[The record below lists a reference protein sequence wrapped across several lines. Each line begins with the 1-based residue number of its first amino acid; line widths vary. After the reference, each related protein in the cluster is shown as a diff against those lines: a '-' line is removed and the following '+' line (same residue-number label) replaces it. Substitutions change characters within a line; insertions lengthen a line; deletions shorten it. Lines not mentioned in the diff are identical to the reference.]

1 MYKPRQVVI
10 DARLE
15 TLLAQSAIIQG
26 IKSNYALNSALSLKA
41 NVSELN
47 NYQPKGNYVPMSKLV
62 DYSTTVELRTI
73 FQPKGEY
80 LTRSSLDG
88 YLTTDSASSIY
99 QVKGNYATKTE
110 VSDLKTEAAG
120 KYLEKSEAN
129 RLYAKASEVVTTSN
143 LADKVDRSELL
154 AYQPKGD
161 YATNSALNDK
171 ADRSELVAYQPKGD
185 YATKNDLGSYA
196 KTSALAAYQPKGNY
210 AQTSDL
216 DAYVKT
222 TTLSG
227 YQPKGNYATKEE
239 LTSYAKATAL
249 AGLQEKGDYAT
260 NSNLA
265 VAKESA
271 IQNAKT
277 YTDSK
282 FSSIMG
288 EGVDAAYDTL
298 REIQDI
304 LKNDDNLREQLK
316 NLIHAKP
323 SKFVKV
329 VGDNV
334 NHTINV
340 THNLNT
346 KEIMVNLWTIDTN
359 EMVFTDVKIIDVNTI
374 QLEFGEN
381 EIPGV
386 DTFKVIVIG

>member
-1 MYKPRQVVI
+1 M
-10 DARLE
+10 
-15 TLLAQSAIIQG
+15 
-26 IKSNYALNSALSLKA
+26 
-41 NVSELN
+41 
-47 NYQPKGNYVPMSKLV
+47 
-62 DYSTTVELRTI
+62 
-73 FQPKGEY
+73 
-80 LTRSSLDG
+80 
-88 YLTTDSASSIY
+88 
-99 QVKGNYATKTE
+99 
-110 VSDLKTEAAG
+110 
-120 KYLEKSEAN
+120 
-129 RLYAKASEVVTTSN
+129 
-143 LADKVDRSELL
+143 
-154 AYQPKGD
+154 
-161 YATNSALNDK
+161 
-171 ADRSELVAYQPKGD
+171 
-185 YATKNDLGSYA
+185 
-196 KTSALAAYQPKGNY
+196 
-210 AQTSDL
+210 

-222 TTLSG
+222 TALSG

-288 EGVDAAYDTL
+288 EGVDEAYDTL
-298 REIQDI
+298 KEIQEI

-316 NLIHAKP
+316 NLIHTKP
-323 SKFVKV
+323 SKFVKII
-329 VGDNV
+329 GDGV

-359 EMVFTDVKIIDVNTI
+359 EMVFTDVKIVDVNNI

-381 EIPGV
+381 EVPGV